1 MTGAEARA
9 YDLASDL
16 ESAGWTVTTAS
27 RDEDGAY
34 YVTVTACKTGR
45 EIVQVTYRSVTA
57 PGKPRSTSLASVTL
71 DHPVRGI
78 TKLEG
83 PRALRAWLA
92 GAGAEIEWTPER
104 REAFR
109 RTARPTGHGKSS

>member
-9 YDLASDL
+9 CDLASDL
-16 ESAGWTVTTAS
+16 ESAGWTVTTEG
-27 RDEDGAY
+27 RDEGGAY
-34 YVTVTACKTGR
+34 FATLTARKTGR

-57 PGKPRSTSLASVTL
+57 EGKPRTTSLASAAL

-92 GAGAEIEWTPER
+92 GAGR
-104 REAFR
+104 
-109 RTARPTGHGKSS
+109 